1 VRVGQPFSPNR
12 CLSSDLVHP
21 TGGSRPVSA
30 KLCLPMRIVI
40 DALSPGLWWPR
51 RNLNVKLAGWVLDGA
66 NPHGPPRG
74 GDRRYIFSALLV
86 QPGRSWRRAARS
98 PWDGVVAFDDALG
111 LSPRYGSASIHQWTS
126 TGTGRRRAAPVL
138 PERCRLTVRHGDL
151 SGQLGHHQP
160 AVAMKRRPREVIAR
174 LPILQTLKEDATAKI
189 VSPWA
194 VDRGVC
200 LRCHRKASRPTAGN
214 RRLRWN
220 QFP

>member
-151 SGQLGHHQP
+151 SGSTWTPP
-160 AVAMKRRPREVIAR
+160 ASRSDEEAAARGNCAAADPSDAEGRRNGEDR
-174 LPILQTLKEDATAKI
+174 LPLGGRQGSLLAL
-189 VSPWA
+189 SPQSIEA
-194 VDRGVC
+194 DCR
-200 LRCHRKASRPTAGN
+200 
-214 RRLRWN
+214 
-220 QFP
+220 